1 MMKRTKMCG
10 EVTKKNVGET
20 VVLNGWVA
28 KIRDFGGLTFL
39 DIRDRSGVCQIVCN
53 ESDMKDSEFSK
64 VLSLRNEFVIAVKG
78 KLALRN
84 PQNINKKISTG
95 EVELLADE
103 ISIFSESDPIP
114 FALDDPNINENVRL
128 KYRYLDLR
136 RPVLQHNLMI
146 RSKVCKIIRDYLDA
160 NGFIEVE
167 TPMLGKST
175 PEGARDYLVPSRV
188 NPNTFYALPQ
198 SPQLYKQLLMIA
210 GYDRYYQIARCF
222 RDEDLRANRQPEFT
236 QIDLEMSFVDQNDVM
251 DMAEGMIKEV
261 FSKILGLKFDSKFL
275 SITYKEAMDRFG
287 SDAPDMRFGLEL
299 VDISDIAKNSS
310 LGIFV
315 SAIENGGSVRLINV
329 PSSVA
334 TLSRRDIETL
344 VDFVKIYKA
353 KGLSFI
359 QVGENGEVKSSLS
372 KFFSE
377 KQMSDILK
385 RANAKS
391 GDVLLVCADKNDVV
405 FASLGALRVH
415 IANKYGLINKDE
427 YKFCWVTDFPMFE
440 YSEDEKRYKAVHHP
454 FTAPSDLFLD
464 DLENKKAVA
473 TAKAYD
479 IVINGQEVGGG
490 SIRIH
495 NKKVQERVF
504 RILGLS
510 EDDISNRFG
519 FFADAFK
526 YGAPPHGGLAFG
538 LDRLIMLLEKVSSIR
553 EVIAF
558 PKTQAA
564 ADLMSEAPS
573 KVDKKQLDELYI
585 ALKNVENKKD

>member
-454 FTAPSDLFLD
+454 FTAPSDSFLD

-479 IVINGQEVGGG
+479 IVINGQEAGGG

>member
-479 IVINGQEVGGG
+479 IVINGQEAGGG

>member
-464 DLENKKAVA
+464 DLENKKAEA

-479 IVINGQEVGGG
+479 IVINGQEAGGG

>member
-329 PSSVA
+329 PSLVT

-479 IVINGQEVGGG
+479 IVINGQEAGGG